1 MKKGY
6 KRLLIFQIVVIIL
19 LLLNSFVLSI
29 LRDYT
34 MFVFILILIFLFKI
48 FFGFEKDRHRYIKDI
63 ILDEFIFLLTF
74 FLLYYLSGLIFS
86 FARTTNY
93 YTIKGIFGYVLPLIL
108 NILAKEYFRYEM
120 LQKSEGNKLLIVLSV
135 ILFILV
141 DITNPIYYGSFNSN
155 YQFFVFI
162 ALTVLPAIS
171 ENLALTYINTKI
183 GYKPGMIYLLVTKL
197 YQILLPIVPNPNE
210 YVVSVIRL
218 IIPCIFAY
226 RVYLFFK
233 KEKDERID
241 RDYNKKKFGSL
252 IIPTLIV
259 VFLVYITSGYFHYHA
274 VAIAS
279 GSMTPNIRKG
289 DVVVIEKLDGKF
301 DTLKVGDV
309 VAYNYGKIIIV
320 HRLVDIVKVEN
331 EYYFYTKGDANTDV
345 DNWPVTEEMMIGT
358 VNIKVPY
365 IGLPTVWLNEL

>member
-34 MFVFILILIFLFKI
+34 MLVFILILIFLFKI

-93 YTIKGIFGYVLPLIL
+93 YTIKRMFDYVLPLVL
-108 NILAKEYFRYEM
+108 SILAKEYFRYEM

-171 ENLALTYINTKI
+171 ENLALTYINTKV

-218 IIPCIFAY
+218 ILPCIFAY
-226 RVYLFFK
+226 RVYSFFK
-233 KEKDERID
+233 KDKDERID
-241 RDYNKKKFGSL
+241 RDYNKKRFGSL

-279 GSMTPNIRKG
+279 GSMVPNIRKG

-301 DTLKVGDV
+301 DDLKVGQV
-309 VAYNYGKIIIV
+309 VAYKYGKVIIV
-320 HRLVDIVKVEN
+320 HRLINIVKVEN
-331 EYYFYTKGDANTDV
+331 EYYFYTKGDANADA
-345 DNWPVTEEMMIGT
+345 DNWPVTEDMMIGT
-358 VNIKVPY
+358 VNIKVPF